1 MNFPTTIKIN
11 NEQAVFQGKV
21 FGSSRAVYKQGNRFW
36 WVWRPALRFQGGPE
50 FETERAGYANPL
62 D

>member
-1 MNFPTTIKIN
+1 MNFPETIKID
-11 NEQAVFQGKV
+11 NEQAIFQGKV
-21 FGSSRAVYKQGNRFW
+21 SGSSRAVYKAGDRFW
-36 WVWRPALRFQGGPE
+36 WVWRPALRFQGTPE